1 MDAYVG
7 EIRAVGFNYA
17 PNGWAMCQGQIMQ
30 IRSNSALFAILGTTY
45 GGNGTTT
52 FALPNLCGRAIIN
65 AGQGP
70 GLSTYPRGAA
80 VGSEGVTL
88 TLAQTPPHNH
98 GISGTLPA
106 FDGPADLTN
115 PSKNFLASAT
125 ASQYGETAG
134 NQTMAPDIIK
144 GTSGPSGGGQAHNNM
159 MPYLT
164 MNYIICLAGV
174 FPPRS

>member
-1 MDAYVG
+1 MEAYIG
-7 EIRAVGFNYA
+7 EIRAVGFNFA
-17 PNGWAMCQGQIMQ
+17 PQNWALCQGQIMQ
-30 IRSNSALFAILGTTY
+30 IRSNTALFSILGTTY

-88 TLAQTPPHNH
+88 DMTQIPAHIHSIT
-98 GISGTLPA
+98 GTLPA
-106 FDGPADLTN
+106 FNGQADQGS
-115 PSKNFLASAT
+115 PSNNFLATT
-125 ASQYGETAG
+125 AVNQYGEEAG
-134 NQTMAPDIIK
+134 SKTMGQGIIK
-144 GTSGPSGGGQAHNNM
+144 GTSGPSGGGQAHSNM

-164 MNYIICLAGV
+164 MNYIICLVGV

>member
-7 EIRAVGFNYA
+7 EIRAVGFNFA
-17 PNGWAMCQGQIMQ
+17 PVNWAMCQGQIMQ
-30 IRSNSALFAILGTTY
+30 IRSNTALFAILGTMY

-70 GLSTYPRGAA
+70 GLSTYPQGAA
-80 VGSEGVTL
+80 VGSESVTL
-88 TLAQTPPHNH
+88 DLMQTPAHIH
-98 GISGTLPA
+98 TITGTLPV
-106 FDGPADLTN
+106 FNGNADSAN
-115 PSKNFLASAT
+115 PSKNFLANT
-125 ASQYGETAG
+125 PINQYGEAAG
-134 NQTMAPDIIK
+134 TGTMAQGIIK

-164 MNYIICLAGV
+164 MNYIICLNGI